1 MELNDNEKEYYCDVL
16 DAMRF
21 GVIDNNMKEHLK
33 ESQIDNKI
41 SDERA
46 RELEKLARDEQIA
59 SMEELKDDSERKY
72 YKEYIKMMD
81 DGIISDSER
90 ANLNNKK
97 NRLSISDIRASEIED
112 LYNKIMKSKTE
123 VTINEKNIISD
134 NNKNTQEVKE
144 AEIVEKDK

>member
-1 MELNDNEKEYYCDVL
+1 MSISALVDDRYNDI
-16 DAMRF
+16 
-21 GVIDNNMKEHLK
+21 IDNNMKEHLK